1 MEWEQAFSSGF
12 RVCGGLFS
20 DQSCP
25 PSSPWP
31 LARNLL
37 LAASLAK
44 SAPLGVLTSVH
55 KQKPGAQAGSAG
67 RGHGVGCADP
77 RRHLGGGG
85 GAAVNHFSV

>member
-31 LARNLL
+31 LAQNLL

-44 SAPLGVLTSVH
+44 SAPLGGAH
-55 KQKPGAQAGSAG
+55 IRAQAEARRSG
-67 RGHGVGCADP
+67 RLC
-77 RRHLGGGG
+77 R
-85 GAAVNHFSV
+85 